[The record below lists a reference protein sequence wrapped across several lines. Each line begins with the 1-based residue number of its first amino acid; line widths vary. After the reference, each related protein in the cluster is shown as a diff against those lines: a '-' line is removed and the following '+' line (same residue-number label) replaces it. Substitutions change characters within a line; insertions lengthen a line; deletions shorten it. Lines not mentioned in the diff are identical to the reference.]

1 MSTNTAEQ
9 YKTTNDT
16 YNLSIQ
22 KFRAVNTDF
31 KTLSPQVHL
40 PALDSG
46 PLVQNGDE
54 IQEIIGVNK
63 GTTYDYWHY
72 VCDNFDDRGWGC
84 GYRTLQ
90 TIASWIINR

>member
-1 MSTNTAEQ
+1 MSTNAAEL

-16 YNLSIQ
+16 YNSSIQ
-22 KFRAVNTDF
+22 KFRTVSTDF
-31 KTLSPQVHL
+31 KTLSSQVHL

-46 PLVQNGDE
+46 PLIQNGDE

-63 GTTYDYWHY
+63 GTKYDYWHY

-90 TIASWIINR
+90 TIASWTINR